1 MMRRTL
7 YLLLACLFSYGVQ
20 GQFVA
25 KLEVV
30 KHIDGLCD
38 VNEVYVLFPSFKGQE
53 EADCPITDEKILVRL
68 NSEVQY
74 LKDHPKHKD
83 KGMIGLIINCNGQVI
98 QCKID
103 ANNGTMSKELDAQ
116 IEAVFNSLGAWAS
129 GKLEG
134 KNVDSSL
141 MFSFTIKKGV
151 ISF

>member
-1 MMRRTL
+1 MIRIL
-7 YLLLACLFSYGVQ
+7 YLLIACVFSYEVQ

-30 KHIDGLCD
+30 KPIEGLCD
-38 VNEVYVLFPSFKGQE
+38 IDEVYVLFPSFAGQQ
-53 EADCPITDEKILVRL
+53 EADCPVTNDKILERL

-83 KGMIGLIINCNGQVI
+83 KGMIGLIINCNGEVVA
-98 QCKID
+98 CKID
-103 ANNGTMSKELDAQ
+103 GKNRTLSKELDAQ
-116 IEAVFNSLGAWAS
+116 IEAVFNSLGSWMS
-129 GKLEG
+129 GKLDG
-134 KNVDSSL
+134 KDVDSSM

>member
-1 MMRRTL
+1 MRRTF
-7 YLLLACLFSYGVQ
+7 YLLLGCLFSYGVQ

-30 KHIDGLCD
+30 ETIDGLCD
-38 VNEVYVLFPSFKGQE
+38 VNEVYVLFPSFEGQE
-53 EADCPITDEKILVRL
+53 EADCPVTNEEILRRL

-83 KGMIGLIINCNGQVI
+83 KGMIGLIIDCDGKLI

-103 ANNGTMSKELDAQ
+103 GNNRTASQELDAQ
-116 IEAVFNSLGAWAS
+116 IEAVFNSLGNWIS
-129 GKLEG
+129 GKLDG
-134 KNVDSSL
+134 KDVDSSM